1 MGIEAL
7 RTVVIAMEEF
17 RRIRL
22 LDLPELLAAMRA
34 LNADVA
40 VCADDERLQIVV

>member
-17 RRIRL
+17 RRMRL
-22 LDLPELLAAMRA
+22 LDLPELIEAMRS
-34 LNADVA
+34 LNADIA
-40 VCADDERLQIVV
+40 ICADDERLQIVV